1 MLDVRSS
8 TTNPIIAFVHFL
20 FVTVVPN
27 IMFLSFCVVIPVV
40 ESLLLTYDW
49 RRLNDITWFRKC
61 WYHNGLMEALFTGH
75 KPNDDV
81 KSFDT
86 DQSNTSLLHQDLNE
100 GKFISF
106 LFSMIITPCSIII
119 FFSIKQAVFNL

>member
-1 MLDVRSS
+1 MLDFRSS

-20 FVTVVPN
+20 SLLL
-27 IMFLSFCVVIPVV
+27 LSLTFCFCLFCVVIPVV

-81 KSFDT
+81 KSFDI

-106 LFSMIITPCSIII
+106 F
-119 FFSIKQAVFNL
+119 VFNNNYSM